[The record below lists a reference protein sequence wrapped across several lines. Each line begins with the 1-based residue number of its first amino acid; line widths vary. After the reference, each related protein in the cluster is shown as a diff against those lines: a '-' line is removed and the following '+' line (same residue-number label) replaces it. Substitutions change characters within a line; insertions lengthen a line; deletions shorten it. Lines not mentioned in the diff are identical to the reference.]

1 MPGTRRGAR
10 SLSLMLAL
18 LAATASERGQGE
30 LMPQDN
36 PPPSPQADGHVS
48 GPETQADGLVV
59 YRVTSPYQQGE
70 TLVRVLAPA
79 TLELPE
85 RRRVLFVLPVEAG
98 LATRWGDP
106 VGAARAAG
114 VAERH
119 GFVALLPTFSH
130 LPWYCDHPTDPVRR
144 QESYVLKVLVPL
156 AERLY
161 PHAASRRALVGYSK
175 SGWGAFSLLLRNPG
189 TFAAAAAWDAPMM
202 MARPMFGIGEIAG
215 TQENFERLRVAR
227 LLREHADAV
236 RGAQR
241 LVLMGF
247 GNFRGDTQQAHAL
260 MMRLGI
266 PHQFADG
273 PHRQHHWES
282 GWLEEA
288 VKALRELLP

>member
-1 MPGTRRGAR
+1 
-10 SLSLMLAL
+10 
-18 LAATASERGQGE
+18 
-30 LMPQDN
+30 MPQDD
-36 PPPSPQADGHVS
+36 PPSSPQADYHVS
-48 GPETQADGLVV
+48 GPETQADGLAL

-79 TLELPE
+79 TLEPPE
-85 RRRVLFVLPVEAG
+85 TRRVLFVLPVEAG
-98 LATRWGDP
+98 SATRWGDP
-106 VGAARAAG
+106 VRAARAAG

-156 AERLY
+156 AERLC
-161 PHAASRRALVGYSK
+161 PHKASRRALVGYSK
-175 SGWGAFSLLLRNPG
+175 SGWGAFSLLLRNPE

-202 MARPMFGIGEIAG
+202 MARPMFGLGEIAG
-215 TQENFERLRVAR
+215 TQENFERLRIPR

-236 RGAQR
+236 RGARR

-247 GNFRGDTQQAHAL
+247 DNFRSDTQQAHAL
-260 MMRLGI
+260 MTRLGI
-266 PHQFADG
+266 PHEYADG
-273 PHRQHHWES
+273 PRRKHHWES